1 MSLPTGDGRSRAKNA
16 VVEGWYAAP
25 SRGTQSRRQPMG
37 KRLRELPQ
45 NLFKKVLTIRPGYG
59 IIKSEKTKEEP
70 KMTDLGFEWDITA
83 EEIYGAMA
91 GEEEGEEF

>member
-1 MSLPTGDGRSRAKNA
+1 MPLWKAGM
-16 VVEGWYAAP
+16 
-25 SRGTQSRRQPMG
+25 RRPVG
-37 KRLRELPQ
+37 ELNPDASQ
-45 NLFKKVLTIRPGYG
+45 WGSDNESFPKIFLKKGLTIRPGCD

-83 EEIYGAMA
+83 EEVYGAMA